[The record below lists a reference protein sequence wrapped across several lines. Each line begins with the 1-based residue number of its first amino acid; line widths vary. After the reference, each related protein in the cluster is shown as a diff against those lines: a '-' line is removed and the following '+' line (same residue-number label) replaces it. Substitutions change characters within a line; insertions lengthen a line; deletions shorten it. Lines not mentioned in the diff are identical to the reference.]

1 MSNHLADGKNTQYY
15 IIRNYAELVILIDQ
29 QHTHPHLKELPKLKK
44 MTGIANGHLMNNV
57 GCGMCKRK
65 QLAKVQALY
74 QKIIESLTL
83 ESELVIGIKE
93 ITFCDKVV
101 FYYGNKQKKKL

>member
-1 MSNHLADGKNTQYY
+1 MSDNTQYY
-15 IIRNYAELVILIDQ
+15 IIRNYAELTILIDQ
-29 QHTHPHLKELPKLKK
+29 QHTHPHLKELPKLEK
-44 MTGIANGHLMNNV
+44 MMGIANKHLINTG
-57 GCGMCKRK
+57 GCRMCKRK

-74 QKIIESLTL
+74 QMVVESLTP

-101 FYYGNKQKKKL
+101 FYYGDKQNKKL